1 MFFLIYLFK
10 RLKENLPKL
19 SVNKHLERFIN
30 YKRLISLLLIPTLTI
45 MCLVSFVDWVNG
57 LFLDQ
62 YVDNELDYLFFVD
75 FFSILILVDVFILL
89 ISFQYTERYSQ
100 LIRNTGFI
108 ISTILLRLSFSATG
122 LSSIILLI
130 SGILFGLIILSI
142 YNQMEKQ
149 PKQL

>member
-1 MFFLIYLFK
+1 MFFLIFLFK

-19 SVNKHLERFIN
+19 SVNKHLDRFIN

-45 MCLVSFVDWVNG
+45 MCILSFADWFNG

-62 YVDNELDYLFFVD
+62 YVDDELNYLFFVD
-75 FFSILILVDVFILL
+75 FSILILVDVFILL
-89 ISFQYTERYSQ
+89 IFFSTERYSQ

-122 LSSIILLI
+122 LSV
-130 SGILFGLIILSI
+130 LFF
-142 YNQMEKQ
+142 
-149 PKQL
+149 